1 MVDIVVSLNALQ
13 NQAESLAVA
22 VGFPCCILLW
32 GDMGVGKTTFS
43 KAFIRSL
50 LKDNKTEVPSPT
62 FTLVQTYQTDKG
74 EIWHSD
80 LYRLKSAEEIL
91 ELGLLEAL
99 KTSICLIEWPDR
111 LQNYLPNRRI
121 DVYLSVIDEYH
132 RSLRI
137 EEKI

>member
-1 MVDIVVSLNALQ
+1 MINTIVSLNVLQ
-13 NQAESLAVA
+13 AHAENLASIVSS
-22 VGFPCCILLW
+22 PCCILLW
-32 GDMGVGKTTFS
+32 GDMGAGKTTFS
-43 KAFIRSL
+43 KSFIRFL
-50 LKDNKTEVPSPT
+50 LKENKAEVPSPT

-80 LYRLKSAEEIL
+80 LYRLRSPEEIV

-99 KTSICLIEWPDR
+99 RTSICLIEWPDR

-121 DVYLSVIDEYH
+121 DVYLSVVDEHH

>member
-1 MVDIVVSLNALQ
+1 MFDSTVSLGALKA
-13 NQAESLAVA
+13 QAESLAQA
-22 VGFPCCILLW
+22 ISSPCSVLLW
-32 GDMGVGKTTFS
+32 GDMGAGKTTFS
-43 KAFIRSL
+43 KAFIRFL
-50 LKDNKTEVPSPT
+50 LKDEKVEIPSPT
-62 FTLVQTYQTDKG
+62 FTLVQTYFTDKS

-80 LYRLKSAEEIL
+80 LYRLQNPEEIL

-99 KTSICLIEWPDR
+99 RTSICLIEWPDR

-121 DVYLSVIDEYH
+121 DVYLSIVDEHH